1 MLHRLSKAV
10 AELYALAENI
20 EPDRF
25 RDELLG
31 LLRTLIK
38 FDGAVLESG
47 DINLALRHASDAPQ
61 GCAAERIATLLRKA
75 DHDRY
80 LAATGAFIGRLASP
94 YACDKSRLAQDELPW
109 LRDLAS
115 TPGFSK
121 LLLYGDLPASR
132 PLPRWLLLYRER
144 DHDFSDE
151 DANLLHAIWRH
162 VARALDA
169 NLRRAL
175 QGIDA
180 ENAARALAF
189 VSSRGIIETADP
201 HMAAMLDAEWPG
213 FGGHYLPQ
221 HVVSALLIT
230 GHYRGK
236 QIELSA
242 THKFG
247 YMVCTAKQAHA
258 VSMLSPSEMNAVRRF
273 ANGMSHSEI
282 AAQLGISRHTV
293 RNQIA
298 NAYQKL
304 GIHNKVELV
313 RLVSSI

>member
-10 AELYALAENI
+10 AELYALAENT
-20 EPDRF
+20 EPDQF
-25 RDELLG
+25 REELLA
-31 LLRTLIK
+31 LLHTLIR

-47 DINLALRHASDAPQ
+47 DINLTLRPADDAPQ
-61 GCAAERIATLLRKA
+61 ETATQRIAALLRKT

-80 LAATGAFIGRLASP
+80 LASTAACIGRLSAP
-94 YACDKSRLAQDELPW
+94 YACDKSRLSQHELPW
-109 LRDLAS
+109 LRDLGTA
-115 TPGFSK
+115 PGFRK
-121 LLLYGDLPASR
+121 LLLFGDLPASR
-132 PLPRWLLLYRER
+132 PWPRWLLLYRDGER
-144 DHDFSDE
+144 DFSDE
-151 DANLLHAIWRH
+151 DANLLHAVWRH
-162 VARALDA
+162 VTRAIDA

-175 QGIDA
+175 HGIDA
-180 ENAARALAF
+180 ENASRALAF

-201 HMAAMLDAEWPG
+201 NMAVMLDTEWPG
-213 FGGHYLPQ
+213 FDGLYLPQ

-236 QIELSA
+236 QIEISA

-247 YMVCTAKQAHA
+247 YMVCTAKPAHA
-258 VSMLSPSEMNAVRRF
+258 VSSLSPSEMNAVRRF

-313 RLVSSI
+313 RLVSSM

>member
-10 AELYALAENI
+10 AELYASAENI

-25 RDELLG
+25 RNELLG

-38 FDGAVLESG
+38 FDGAVLDSG
-47 DINLALRHASDAPQ
+47 DINLALRPASGAPQ
-61 GCAAERIATLLRKA
+61 GCAAERIATLLRKT

-80 LAATGAFIGRLASP
+80 LAATGAFIGRLNAP
-94 YACDKSRLAQDELPW
+94 YTCDKSRLAQHELPW

-115 TPGFSK
+115 ASGFRK

-132 PLPRWLLLYRER
+132 PWPRWLLLYRDR

-162 VARALDA
+162 VTRAIDA

-175 QGIDA
+175 QGMDA
-180 ENAARALAF
+180 DNAARALAF

-201 HMAAMLDAEWPG
+201 HMTAMLDTEWPG

-236 QIELSA
+236 QIELTA

-247 YMVCTAKQAHA
+247 YMVCTAKQTHA
-258 VSMLSPSEMNAVRRF
+258 VNMLSPSEMNAVRRF
-273 ANGMSHSEI
+273 ADGMSHSEI